1 MEGNILFNYLF
12 VLLASSW
19 KHFLVSTL
27 GVLVSTVG
35 QDLGCGHEAGSVLAP
50 GEAQLARL
58 LPAEAGHVPAE
69 DGGVEVVGARGHVV
83 VVTTCSKWAPW
94 ATFYLPPILR
104 S

>member
-1 MEGNILFNYLF
+1 ME
-12 VLLASSW
+12 S

-35 QDLGCGHEAGSVLAP
+35 QDLGCGHAAGSVLAP

-58 LPAEAGHVPAE
+58 LPPEAGHVPAE